1 MESNKYEH
9 ARKETEE
16 KIKAIGQEII
26 DRASEVA
33 TDLSNTCKIKIHS
46 EIDADS
52 NLTVE
57 ISKEY
62 VIDMN
67 KYYEN
72 HVSKNKEE

>member
-1 MESNKYEH
+1 MGVQRQNYVKNQ
-9 ARKETEE
+9 
-16 KIKAIGQEII
+16 IKAVGQEII
-26 DRASEVA
+26 ERANEVA

>member
-1 MESNKYEH
+1 MGVQRQNYVKNQ
-9 ARKETEE
+9 
-16 KIKAIGQEII
+16 IKALGQEII
-26 DRASEVA
+26 ERANEVA

>member
-1 MESNKYEH
+1 MGVQRQNYVKNQ
-9 ARKETEE
+9 
-16 KIKAIGQEII
+16 IKAVGQEII
-26 DRASEVA
+26 ERANEVA

-46 EIDADS
+46 EIDAYS

>member
-1 MESNKYEH
+1 MEVQRQNYVKNQ
-9 ARKETEE
+9 
-16 KIKAIGQEII
+16 IKAVGQEII
-26 DRASEVA
+26 ERANEVA

>member
-1 MESNKYEH
+1 MGVQRQNYVKNQ
-9 ARKETEE
+9 
-16 KIKAIGQEII
+16 IKAVGQEII
-26 DRASEVA
+26 ERANEVA

-72 HVSKNKEE
+72 HVSNNKEE

>member
-1 MESNKYEH
+1 MGVQRQNYVKNQIE
-9 ARKETEE
+9 AV
-16 KIKAIGQEII
+16 GQEII
-26 DRASEVA
+26 ERANEVA

-72 HVSKNKEE
+72 HVSKNKEK